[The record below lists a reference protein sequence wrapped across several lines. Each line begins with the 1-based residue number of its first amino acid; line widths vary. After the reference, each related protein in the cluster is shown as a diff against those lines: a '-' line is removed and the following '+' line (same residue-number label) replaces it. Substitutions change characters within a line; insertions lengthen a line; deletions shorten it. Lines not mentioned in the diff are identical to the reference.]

1 MKNNVMEQ
9 IEAVTGRPTRVL
21 LYDIENTSIQIE
33 AWRTYQADA
42 IRVTREWYILSIAYK
57 WLGEKQTHVMT
68 LADFPSFSKNHR
80 DDKAMLNEFFP
91 IFNSADIVIAH
102 NGNYHDQRKLSARLV
117 YHGLGPPSPYQQI
130 DTYLLAKRRF
140 AFTSNRLDALAEF
153 FGVEGKKDCPPDIWQ
168 RCMEGDPKAFKVMG
182 RYNKHDV
189 VILEQVYN
197 KLKAWQ
203 PNHPYIGVS
212 GPRRKRFSAME
223 GLSCPRCGSE
233 KLSSKGWKETV
244 ASYYRYYQCLDCGG
258 YAQSNQRQ
266 AKKGRNLKSI

>member
-1 MKNNVMEQ
+1 MTVIDQFKG
-9 IEAVTGRPTRVL
+9 AVQKDTRVL
-21 LYDIENTSIQIE
+21 FYDIENTSIQIE

-57 WLGEKQTHVMT
+57 WQHEKKPHVMT
-68 LADFPSFSKNHR
+68 LADFPGFAKNPR
-80 DDKAMLNEFFP
+80 DDKALLEAFFP
-91 IFNSADIVIAH
+91 IFDSADIVIAH

-117 YHGLGPPSPYQQI
+117 YHNLGPPSPYAQL

-140 AFTSNRLDALAEF
+140 AFTSNRLDALAQY
-153 FGVEGKKDCPPDIWQ
+153 FGIEGKKDCPPDIWQ

-189 VILEQVYN
+189 VILEKVYE
-197 KLKAWQ
+197 KLRAWQ

-223 GLSCPRCGSE
+223 GLDCPRCGSDR
-233 KLSSKGWKETV
+233 LSSKGWRETA
-244 ASYYRYYQCLDCGG
+244 ASYYRQYQCLDCGG
-258 YAQSNQRQ
+258 YCSSMTRQ
-266 AKKGRNLKSI
+266 AKQGRNLKSI